1 MKTISFKLLL
11 IVILSIQSSYIV
23 GQNCDCEKE
32 LNWVITTFKDNDAG
46 FQYVIDKKGEND
58 YNRFTEKI
66 IEKSRQNNEIRSCN
80 KVIDEWL
87 KYFRK
92 GHLFVAPVDDYKWET
107 LSFFMPDGYKP
118 IKLTEEPQKEI
129 HDTLQVKEVNK
140 EIRYPYIKL
149 LNDKTLYFYIP
160 SFEIEY
166 TSKIDSVLSA
176 NDLAIRQTPN
186 LIIDIRNS
194 RGGSDASFNKII
206 PYIYT
211 NPIRTI
217 GEQLRATPLNK
228 EGYQNYIKML
238 EANNAK
244 EQIPLV
250 QKIIEQIDL
259 NKGSFFTPEGSDE
272 IAIDSS
278 YTKLPY
284 PQKVGILCDRYNGSA
299 DEEFLLMA
307 KQSSKVKLF
316 GKTTYGSL
324 DISNMNFAFSPSGV
338 FVLGYGMTKSYRIPD
353 FCIDGIGLQPDY
365 YIDTTITDWV
375 KFTQDVLEQ

>member
-1 MKTISFKLLL
+1 MKTISFKLLF
-11 IVILSIQSSYIV
+11 IMILSIQSSYIF
-23 GQNCDCEKE
+23 GQSCDCENE

-66 IEKSRQNNEIRSCN
+66 IEKSRQNNDIRSCK

-87 KYFRK
+87 RYFRK
-92 GHLFVAPVDDYKWET
+92 GHLFVGTFGDNDWQS
-107 LSFFMPDGYKP
+107 LSYFMPSGYKP
-118 IKLTEEPQKEI
+118 VKLMEEKPKAKP
-129 HDTLQVKEVNK
+129 DTISVSAKDD
-140 EIRYPYIKL
+140 PYIKQ
-149 LNDKTLYFYIP
+149 LNDKTLYLYIP

-166 TSKIDSVLSA
+166 KAKIDSVLIA
-176 NDLAIRQTPN
+176 NDLAIKETPN

-194 RGGSDASFNKII
+194 NGGSDFSFNKII

-211 NPIRTI
+211 NPIRSI
-217 GEQLRATPLNK
+217 GEQLKATPLNK
-228 EGYQNYIKML
+228 NGYQNYIKML
-238 EANNAK
+238 EANNER
-244 EQIPLV
+244 EQIPMV
-250 QKIIEQIDL
+250 QKIIEQIDQ
-259 NKGSFFTPEGSDE
+259 NMGNFFTPEGSE
-272 IAIDSS
+272 QLAIDSS

-284 PQKVGILCDRYNGSA
+284 PQKVGILCDKYNGST

-316 GKTTYGSL
+316 GRTTYGSL

-338 FVLGYGMTKSYRIPD
+338 FLLGYGMTKSYRIPD

-365 YIDTTITDWV
+365 YIDNTITDWV